1 MKPVLLSIMRTVRL
15 QGTGRKAKPVTD
27 TTYELY
33 QDESN
38 TRTIDIVTIFEYGK
52 KKDFHF
58 DRRKMDVETG
68 KYLSEF
74 GNRYEVDKRTATT
87 RIAEW
92 LALPVRESYKN
103 HLGLTQGET
112 RFLK

>member
-1 MKPVLLSIMRTVRL
+1 MKPVLLSITRTVRL

-33 QDESN
+33 QDEGT
-38 TRTIDIVTIFEYGK
+38 TRTIDIATVFEYGK

-58 DRRKMDVETG
+58 DRRKMDLETG

-74 GNRYEVDKRTATT
+74 GNRYEVDKGTATE
-87 RIAEW
+87 RIDAW
-92 LALPVRESYKN
+92 LALPVKDSYKK

>member
-15 QGTGRKAKPVTD
+15 QGTGRKAKPVAD
-27 TTYELY
+27 IIYELY

-38 TRTIDIVTIFEYGK
+38 TRTIDIITIFEYGK
-52 KKDFHF
+52 KADYHF
-58 DRRKMDVETG
+58 DRRKLDLETG

-74 GNRYEVDKRTATT
+74 GNRYEVDKGTATE
-87 RIAEW
+87 RIDTW
-92 LALPVRESYKN
+92 LALPVKDSYKN